1 MEIAFKLVAV
11 IRQKLFRGPVTHAG
25 LEVEA
30 GDYGSSHYTHY
41 LETLL

>member
-25 LEVEA
+25 LEVEE
-30 GDYGSSHYTHY
+30 GG
-41 LETLL
+41 LW